1 MTTETRPTLTI
12 VPCSLKVANDFV
24 ANLHRPHQPVRN
36 GYKFCVAGSDG
47 AQIRGVAI
55 VGLPVARFLM
65 DGYTLEVR
73 RVCTDGCPNACSA
86 LYGAARRI
94 AKAMGYKRLITS
106 TLPEEGGASLRGA
119 GWRLEAITEG
129 GSWDSPSRPRTDKA
143 PTTPKHRWVC
153 DLVGTAVT
161 R

>member
-1 MTTETRPTLTI
+1 MTTETRHTLTI
-12 VPCSLKVANDFV
+12 VPCSLKVANEFV
-24 ANLHRPHQPVRN
+24 ENLHRHHQPVRN
-36 GYKFCVAGSDG
+36 GYKFCVAVSDA
-47 AQIRGVAI
+47 AQLRGVAI
-55 VGLPVARFLM
+55 VGLPVARRLM

-94 AKAMGYKRLITS
+94 AKAMGYKRLITY

-119 GWRLEAITEG
+119 GWRLDAITEG

-153 DLVGTAVT
+153 DLG
-161 R
+161 